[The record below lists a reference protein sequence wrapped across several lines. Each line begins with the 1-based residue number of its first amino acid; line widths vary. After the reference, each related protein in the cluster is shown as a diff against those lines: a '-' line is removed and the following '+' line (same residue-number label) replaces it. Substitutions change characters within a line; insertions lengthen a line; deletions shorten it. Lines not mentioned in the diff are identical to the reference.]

1 MGAQS
6 GHLYWP
12 SSKRRE
18 PCRSTCPAADKVRT
32 GDQPKSC
39 ESAWSRSA
47 ADAARPRRRGDRMKR
62 REFIT
67 LLSGAVACPLS
78 ARAQQTALPVIG
90 FLSSGS
96 LGPIVEFVAAFKR
109 CLGQACYVE
118 GQNVAIEY
126 HFAESRYQRLPA

>member
-90 FLSSGS
+90 FLTSGS
-96 LGPIVEFVAAFKR
+96 PAPPLEFVPSPNPGLAQPSH
-109 CLGQACYVE
+109 LQPQTVP
-118 GQNVAIEY
+118 I
-126 HFAESRYQRLPA
+126 